1 MLWFRPLAST
11 TGIEGGAKGT
21 NEMASDSALGG
32 AEPKSIGSFELLSE
46 LHKGFFGA
54 VWLAKAT
61 SGDDAGH
68 VVLVRRIDVS
78 GDVDEATA
86 GLVFKAAERA
96 KGIRHPSI
104 AGTLDVVRAGSEL
117 ALVSEYEEAEPL
129 RTVLR
134 LAGIGRKPVP
144 PAVVARIAIDAL
156 EACLHLHE
164 HDVLGALTPDNVL
177 VGSDGV
183 TRILEP
189 VASQVAARVTV
200 WKEQPKRATY
210 SAPEQLGDEP
220 GDERSDMFAVGV
232 LAWEML
238 RNRPLFGGANF
249 AQIADRVRSAAIGR
263 ADALKP
269 AGGEVIPKALADVV
283 ERALSR
289 APEQRFATATEMLE
303 ALDACHPAD
312 HAEVAHFATE
322 LLAEAFSAQRR
333 KRGGLNGAVPVTLP
347 AAVKAT
353 EEAATEEAANEAAAT
368 EAAATEAVA
377 TEEAATEAVATEEA
391 ATEEE
396 EPAAPARA
404 PQPAKRRQAQQTL
417 MGMAAP
423 AAARAVTGATKP
435 KFPPPRMADEDLDVD
450 PEPASRASV
459 LPDSDPEPPLDEE
472 ADDFAA
478 GAGVGDSSPA
488 EGFGVLS
495 IADDPS
501 DPDDPSG
508 EVAASLARSA
518 ASRQAN
524 SNPIARAPAKP
535 AFTVVED
542 GRPASSGATRTIALA
557 LVAAAVLAF
566 GAYFAFRGSSTE
578 APVGA
583 AAPSA
588 AVAATPAAT
597 ATATATAAP
606 VETAVPTL
614 AVATA
619 EAAPAPT
626 SEPTTTPAA
635 TPIPPTPALAPQRQ
649 AQGAVPRVTAPPLP
663 PRQAPS
669 RPAPKY
675 NPSDI

>member
-117 ALVSEYEEAEPL
+117 ALVSAYEEAEPL

-347 AAVKAT
+347 AAAKATEAAATEAAAT
-353 EEAATEEAANEAAAT
+353 EEAATEEAA
-368 EAAATEAVA
+368 
-377 TEEAATEAVATEEA
+377 
-391 ATEEE
+391 TEEE
-396 EPAAPARA
+396 VPAAPARA

-417 MGMAAP
+417 MGMVAP

-435 KFPPPRMADEDLDVD
+435 KFPPPRVADEDLEVD

-488 EGFGVLS
+488 ESFGVLS

-518 ASRQAN
+518 ASRQAS
-524 SNPIARAPAKP
+524 SNPIPRAPVRP
-535 AFTVVED
+535 AFTVVDD

-557 LVAAAVLAF
+557 LAAAGVLAI

-578 APVGA
+578 APAGA